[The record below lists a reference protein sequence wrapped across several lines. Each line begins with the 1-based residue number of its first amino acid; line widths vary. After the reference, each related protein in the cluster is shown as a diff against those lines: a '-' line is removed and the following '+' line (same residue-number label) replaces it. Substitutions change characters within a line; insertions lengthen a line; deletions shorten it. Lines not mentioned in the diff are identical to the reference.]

1 MKESEIHPPEIQSP
15 KGSAFLADHAGGHE
29 FGTIGGGFDRVL
41 LLTVEINDG
50 LINSMHNPGYGAAGD
65 KVMVEIGVDPCR
77 GDDGIT

>member
-1 MKESEIHPPEIQSP
+1 MSLQWNCAITIKQGRLTTQLVNAMKRH
-15 KGSAFLADHAGGHE
+15 GGDV
-29 FGTIGGGFDRVL
+29 GGGFDRVL